1 VTESSLFVDEEQQV
15 PIVPPKPYVQSLTPS
30 GILKIGFTSPMKV
43 PKDLKALNDKKV
55 ALRWNQANDKE
66 TYMTPDGYREFEV
79 RPAVDVRL
87 NLSSDSDQEG

>member
-1 VTESSLFVDEEQQV
+1 
-15 PIVPPKPYVQSLTPS
+15 
-30 GILKIGFTSPMKV
+30 MKV

-87 NLSSDSDQEG
+87 NLSSDSDQ